1 MTGDILIRG
10 GLVIDGSGRPGEIGD
25 VAVRDGRI
33 AALGR
38 SLPQSGGKVID
49 AAGLAVA
56 PGFIDIKTHS
66 DFTLPINPKAE
77 SKVRQGVT
85 TEIVGHCG
93 FSVAPVLPG
102 RLELIR
108 DYLSASA
115 PWLPFCELGFP
126 EYLDSFPATAVNAG
140 MLVGHHTL
148 RLNVMGMDARA
159 PNAAELAQ
167 MAALLDEGLAAG
179 ALGLSTGLFTPPSS
193 YADRAEIIALCQV
206 VKRHNAAYFTHIR
219 DESSRVVEAV
229 EEAIDIARSCGVH
242 VEIVHLK
249 CSGMDNWGKAK
260 RILEMI
266 EAARAEGLAID
277 CDAYPYAAGS
287 NPLKNLLPQ
296 WVQSGGLE
304 AMLARLALAETRA
317 RIGAE
322 IERDGL
328 NNWGRIPSWECVQIS
343 ISPHLPQHAG
353 QTVAAIAAARGRG
366 PIDLVCDYLIEDQ
379 GATRVLITSIA
390 EDDIREIVRSP
401 SALVGSDGNCVA
413 DYGIVAQGMPHP
425 RFYGTFP
432 RIIGHYVHGERLLPL
447 ETAVR
452 KMTGATAAALR
463 LRDRG
468 LLREGY
474 RADIAIFDPD
484 DFKDRATYAEP
495 HQYPSGARTT
505 VLVNGVVVVED
516 ARHTG
521 ALPGMV
527 LRRGATA
534 RSAEPGPLLG
544 GAEPVEPRA
553 HGLPIGADAAYP
565 SRRDF
570 GLVSVIGYASRNSL
584 NRLAY
589 WNLAEVL
596 INATCRP
603 RFRD

>member
-1 MTGDILIRG
+1 MSGDLLIRG
-10 GLVIDGSGRPGEIGD
+10 GLVTDGSGRPGEIGD

-38 SLPQSGGKVID
+38 SLPKGSAKVID
-49 AAGLAVA
+49 AEGLAVT

-85 TEIVGHCG
+85 TEIIGHCG

-102 RLELIR
+102 KLELIR

-115 PWLPFCELGFP
+115 PWLPFREMRFP
-126 EYLDSFPATAVNAG
+126 EYLDTFPAVAVNAG

-148 RLNVMGMDARA
+148 RLNVMGMEARPPSA
-159 PNAAELAQ
+159 SELER
-167 MAALLDEGLAAG
+167 MAALLEEGLAAG
-179 ALGLSTGLFTPPSS
+179 ALGLSSGLFTPPSS
-193 YADRAEIIALCQV
+193 YADRAEIVALCNV
-206 VKRHNAAYFTHIR
+206 LRRHHAAYFTHIR
-219 DESSRVVEAV
+219 DESNRVVEAV
-229 EEAIDIARSCGVH
+229 DEAIDIARTCGVH

-249 CSGMDNWGKAK
+249 CSGTDNWGKVAH
-260 RILEMI
+260 ILAMI
-266 EAARAEGLAID
+266 EAARAEGLAVD
-277 CDAYPYAAGS
+277 CDSYPYAAGS

-304 AMLARLALAETRA
+304 AMLARLALPDTRQ
-317 RIGAE
+317 RLGAE

-328 NNWGRIPSWECVQIS
+328 NNWGRIPSWDCVQIS

-353 QTVAAIAAARGRG
+353 ETVAAIAAARGCE

-390 EDDIREIVRSP
+390 EDDIREILRSP

-432 RIIGHYVHGERLLPL
+432 RIIGHYVHRERLLPL
-447 ETAVR
+447 EVAVR

-468 LLREGY
+468 LLKEGY
-474 RADIAIFDPD
+474 RADIAIFDPT
-484 DFKDRATYAEP
+484 DFTDRATYAEP

-505 VLVNGVVVVED
+505 VLVNGVAVVED
-516 ARHTG
+516 AAHTG
-521 ALPGMV
+521 ALPGEV
-527 LRRGATA
+527 LRRA
-534 RSAEPGPLLG
+534 
-544 GAEPVEPRA
+544 
-553 HGLPIGADAAYP
+553 AD
-565 SRRDF
+565 
-570 GLVSVIGYASRNSL
+570 GTVG
-584 NRLAY
+584 
-589 WNLAEVL
+589 
-596 INATCRP
+596 
-603 RFRD
+603 